1 MTETTETSDTNQD
14 GSTITETATTE
25 EATTAPTT
33 DNEQYLQDLKNGLV
47 LQTPPNFGK
56 VFFDF
61 APPDQQQ
68 PCQTMFV
75 IETDDNPN
83 DFSAV
88 PKIYG
93 AAWAE
98 TPDRLNQVAI
108 ELWPSFGLPAYRE
121 DEDNVDGAATAAGEC
136 YAGSAT
142 LGLGQ
147 KVLSMS
153 VRRIQHAAELRN
165 FRTDL
170 VKQILASRGLST
182 KGDKAEMIKRAQDAK
197 ILQ

>member
-1 MTETTETSDTNQD
+1 MPTRAQEASRWPGGFAQFEDHYFDYSGKASFARSFTGQENEMIFGIPPQ
-14 GSTITETATTE
+14 TITETVTTE

-98 TPDRLNQVAI
+98 TPDPL
-108 ELWPSFGLPAYRE
+108 
-121 DEDNVDGAATAAGEC
+121 
-136 YAGSAT
+136 T
-142 LGLGQ
+142 LVVGQ
-147 KVLSMS
+147 FSK
-153 VRRIQHAAELRN
+153 
-165 FRTDL
+165 
-170 VKQILASRGLST
+170 
-182 KGDKAEMIKRAQDAK
+182 
-197 ILQ
+197 